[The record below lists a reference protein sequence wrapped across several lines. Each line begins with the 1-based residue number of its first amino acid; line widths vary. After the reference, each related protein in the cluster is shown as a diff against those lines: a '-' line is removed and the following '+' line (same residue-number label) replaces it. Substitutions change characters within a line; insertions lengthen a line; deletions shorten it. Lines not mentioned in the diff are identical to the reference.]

1 MKHSEQ
7 VKSLHEGLA
16 EGATSRALRS
26 MSINVVLTELLS
38 CTVWLMQYKTP
49 PFIGNREFAELL
61 LTTDMPESAAGLR
74 SFVVVQVPVL
84 DVPTSSGHER
94 GKYISIEHV
103 EELSRDGPIRWR

>member
-1 MKHSEQ
+1 MFTN
-7 VKSLHEGLA
+7 A
-16 EGATSRALRS
+16 
-26 MSINVVLTELLS
+26 VLTKLLS

-61 LTTDMPESAAGLR
+61 LTTDMPESADGLR
-74 SFVVVQVPVL
+74 SFIVVQVPVL

-94 GKYISIEHV
+94 GRYISIEHV

>member
-16 EGATSRALRS
+16 EGVPSRASCTMLIS
-26 MSINVVLTELLS
+26 AALTKLLS

-61 LTTDMPESAAGLR
+61 LTTDMPESADGLR
-74 SFVVVQVPVL
+74 SFIVVQVPVL